1 MAQPRKLATANAGT
15 RSQAADRAAS
25 QATPART
32 APKTSSLRT
41 TLAIFA
47 LFCIVGA
54 IPAALGGE
62 TFGYWRL
69 PITSAQLA
77 SPPWSL
83 SYDTPLATSTPMLA
97 NATLRVVTTPGGSSV
112 IATLEPGFAA
122 QVNRYATQ
130 AGVRWAQIRWAG
142 PTHAA
147 GGSGWTQAS
156 GLVAASGA
164 SQSSQARD
172 IGDLGALSPTF
183 GQAIGALGPDF
194 ASALYFPAAGA
205 SYHTAAID
213 QPEALGAQI
222 TPLLLTVLYAKGIVA
237 AQPNAGS
244 GPPPI
249 ARDLVAGNAQALTFD
264 YALVGGAAGMDSF
277 LTQRHITGFQFAAQ
291 QPLQAK
297 GTARGLSLFYSALA
311 SGQLV
316 NAHDQAE
323 LTALLASAN
332 TGAVTAVTPQT
343 IIGAGALVVTTAS
356 SAGGAVTIAA
366 GALTPASGPSV
377 VVVAIAH
384 GATPA
389 ATQKALQTFFGGLI
403 PIIQG

>member
-1 MAQPRKLATANAGT
+1 MAQPRKLATANAGA
-15 RSQAADRAAS
+15 RSQAAGQVA
-25 QATPART
+25 PART

-41 TLAIFA
+41 TLAIVA

-54 IPAALGGE
+54 IPTALGGE

-69 PITSAQLA
+69 PITNAQLA
-77 SPPWSL
+77 SAPWSL
-83 SYDTPLATSTPMLA
+83 NYDTPLATPTPMLA

-112 IATLEPGFAA
+112 IATLEPGFAT
-122 QVNRYATQ
+122 QVSRYAMR
-130 AGVRWAQIRWAG
+130 AGVRWAQIHWAG

-147 GGSGWTQAS
+147 GGSGWTLAS
-156 GLVAASGA
+156 GLVAANGTSGT

-183 GQAIGALGPDF
+183 GQAIGALGPGF
-194 ASALYFPAAGA
+194 ASTLYFPAAGA
-205 SYHTAAID
+205 SYHTATVD

-222 TPLLLTVLYAKGIVA
+222 TPLLLTMLYANGIVA
-237 AQPNAGS
+237 AQPNAS
-244 GPPPI
+244 KGPPQI

-277 LTQRHITGFQFAAQ
+277 LTQRHNTGFQFAAQ

-297 GTARGLSLFYSALA
+297 GTVRSLSLFYSALA

-323 LTALLASAN
+323 ITTLLASAN
-332 TGAVTAVTPQT
+332 SAAAAAVAPQS
-343 IIGAGALVVTTAS
+343 IIGAGALIVTTAS
-356 SAGGAVTIAA
+356 GAGGTVAIAA
-366 GALTPASGPSV
+366 GTLTPASGPSV
-377 VVVAIAH
+377 VVVALAH